1 MRGRPRNLR
10 EYGWQEA
17 EVDLSQGVHPEVVAA
32 RIGEPID
39 LVLRVADEQGW
50 PITWDGTP
58 KNATWIWQEL
68 DA

>member
-1 MRGRPRNLR
+1 MVAPT
-10 EYGWQEA
+10 YGWADA
-17 EVDLSQGVHPEVVAA
+17 ERELADGVHVEIVAA

-39 LVLRVADEQGW
+39 FVLEVADERGW

-58 KNATWIWQEL
+58 KNAKWISQDL